1 MIAIVLPVF
10 GVMAAGYGAAW
21 TPLFGQEA
29 RQGLAQFVFFFALP
43 VMLFHKLGSAEL
55 PSTIAWGYFGA
66 YYLGAL
72 LTFVVTVLLGGLMT
86 KAALRSH
93 FLDGFAATYG
103 NTVLVGI
110 PVVLS
115 GLGDDAAVPLFLL
128 ISFHSI
134 IFYTFITFLVE
145 GWGRSD
151 ADEGGWHTLPWR
163 LAKGLFT
170 NPILLAV
177 LGGALWNRADLGFY
191 DLVDRWA
198 ELFGQA
204 ALPCALF
211 SLGASL
217 KGYKLAGQ
225 LPLVAMMTAVKLLVM
240 PLIVWGLGLVV
251 FDMPPLWLA
260 VAVIAAAMPAGVN
273 TYLFAVRYRQSEAE
287 VAATIL
293 VSTLLSILTISALLG
308 HFRSLL

>member
-21 TPLFGQEA
+21 TPLFDQQA
-29 RQGLAQFVFFFALP
+29 RHGLAQFVFFFALP
-43 VMLFHKLGSAEL
+43 VMLFHKLGTAAL
-55 PSTIAWGYFGA
+55 PESIAWGFFGA
-66 YYLGAL
+66 FYLGAL
-72 LTFVVTVLLGGLMT
+72 LTFVVTVLLARLITG
-86 KAALRSH
+86 APWQAH
-93 FLDGFAATYG
+93 FLDGFGATYG

-115 GLGDDAAVPLFLL
+115 GFGDDAAVPLFLL

-134 IFYTFITFLVE
+134 VFYTFITFLVE
-145 GWGRSD
+145 GWSRGD
-151 ADEGGWHTLPWR
+151 TGDGGWRTMPWR
-163 LAKGLFT
+163 LAKGLST

-177 LGGALWNRADLGFY
+177 LAGTLCNRAGLSFPDL
-191 DLVDRWA
+191 LDRWA

-217 KGYKLAGQ
+217 KGYKLAGR
-225 LPLVAMMTAVKLLVM
+225 LPLVAMMTVIKLLLM
-240 PLIVWGLGLVV
+240 PALVWGLASLV
-251 FDMPPLWLA
+251 FSMPPLWLA

-287 VAATIL
+287 VAATVL
-293 VSTLLSILTISALLG
+293 VSTLLSIVTISALLG
-308 HFRSLL
+308 HFRNAL